1 MSAVAGETLSN
12 IRTVRAFSN
21 EEGEIK
27 RFEAGNREVY
37 RVGRKRT
44 IYTATYEFLL
54 TILLYG
60 SMGAVMFCAVRLYL
74 NDTLSIGSI
83 ATFLLYLGL
92 FTLYFA
98 WITIVLGTLAS
109 VFGAADK
116 IVEMM
121 NYKPAIKTTG
131 GD

>member
-27 RFEAGNREVY
+27 RFEAGNREVC

-60 SMGAVMFCAVRLYL
+60 SMGAVMFYAVRLYL

-98 WITIVLGTLAS
+98 
-109 VFGAADK
+109 
-116 IVEMM
+116 
-121 NYKPAIKTTG
+121 
-131 GD
+131 